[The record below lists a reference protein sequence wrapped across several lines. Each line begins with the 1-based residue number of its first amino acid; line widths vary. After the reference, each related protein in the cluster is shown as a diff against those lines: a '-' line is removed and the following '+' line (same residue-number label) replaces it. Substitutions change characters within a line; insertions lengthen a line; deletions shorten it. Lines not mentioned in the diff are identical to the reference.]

1 MCQKRYAPPLS
12 MGELNILNILEATAD
27 ELEEA
32 IHRLEASGSEAF
44 YAQILKHYLRG
55 QSEEMLTL
63 LEGLRPEVKNDSQW
77 KTVIE
82 LSELRLCIRQN
93 KVCEKTLAKADIETL
108 EMETPWK
115 AETAFTWAMYWDVH
129 RNDPRAKDLYL
140 YAQKL
145 FLECGLRKKAAKSFQ
160 NSVAA
165 ESRINPSR
173 RLIPEY
179 HCAAQM
185 AKDAKDYGTAGTAL
199 SNLSR
204 EFQLMKAP
212 HVALK
217 IVNEALEYL
226 RLSAYGTY
234 QFYNALCNRCHL
246 NIELEYFNA
255 AIMDFEEASAAPFVE
270 VKAQLGVLQKWIEE
284 IGYKPE
290 VKKDSVEEKHLRP
303 RWAERMD
310 KASLEQNKLSE
321 LEAQLVHIL
330 LEGSQDRHYLI
341 EKLWGT
347 QSDFFALE
355 NRFKQLVHRLR
366 KKEPTLLGF
375 KEGKYFLLDSPQ
387 VFSQGTL

>member
-1 MCQKRYAPPLS
+1 

-27 ELEEA
+27 ELEELLLQ
-32 IHRLEASGSEAF
+32 LESSSPDAF
-44 YAQILKHYLRG
+44 YARILKHYLRG
-55 QSEEMLTL
+55 QAEEMTAL
-63 LEGLRPEVKNDSQW
+63 VDSVSFDIKENSSW
-77 KTVIE
+77 KIVLE
-82 LSELRLCIRQN
+82 LSKLRLLVRRN
-93 KVCEKTLAKADIETL
+93 LMCEAPLARAEINALNIETH
-108 EMETPWK
+108 WK
-115 AETAFTWAMYWDVH
+115 AEVAFVWAMYWDVH

-140 YAQKL
+140 FAQKL

-160 NSVAA
+160 NSVAS
-165 ESRINPSR
+165 ESRINPER

-185 AKDAKDYGTAGTAL
+185 AKEAKDFGSAGTAL

-217 IVNEALEYL
+217 IANEALEFL

-255 AIMDFEEASAAPFVE
+255 AVMDFEEASAAQFIE
-270 VKAQLGVLQKWIEE
+270 IKAQLGILKKWLDELGLKSE
-284 IGYKPE
+284 IKT
-290 VKKDSVEEKHLRP
+290 DSVAQKHMRP
-303 RWAERMD
+303 SWVERVD
-310 KASLEQNKLSE
+310 KVSTDQAKLSE

-366 KKEPTLLGF
+366 KKEPSLLGF
-375 KEGKYFLLDSPQ
+375 KEGKYFILDSPQ